1 MADPNPLT
9 PEQRSLRARLAA
21 YSMHAHND
29 SKETT
34 RSARAA
40 FDERFYREVD
50 PDNALPIEERER
62 RANYA
67 RRAYFTK
74 LSFESSRLRRQR
86 RAGESSR
93 RRRDGMSADG

>member
-1 MADPNPLT
+1 MADPDPLT
-9 PEQRSLRARLAA
+9 PQQRSLRARLAA
-21 YSMHAHND
+21 YSMHAQHD

-50 PDNALPIEERER
+50 PDNLLPIEERER
-62 RANYA
+62 RADYA
-67 RRAYFTK
+67 RRAHFTK

-86 RAGESSR
+86 RAAKKP
-93 RRRDGMSADG
+93 RRRDGMSTDG